1 MSILKKT
8 IAGALTIALSIGVAG
23 TSAMPVLAA
32 SENNIDVLQKNV
44 AKAQE
49 EYDAA
54 ETAYDNGAVKF
65 LESKMCDYHKNN
77 FTVEKYEE
85 NIKNYTTGKNADLIQ
100 ELMDKRD
107 KFFTKED
114 GFPDVEKK
122 ERSLN
127 KAGLHS
133 TI

>member
-8 IAGALTIALSIGVAG
+8 IAGALTIALSVGAIG

-65 LESKMCDYHKNN
+65 LESKMCEYHRENL
-77 FTVEKYEE
+77 TAEKY
-85 NIKNYTTGKNADLIQ
+85 IKNIQNATGRNADLVLAAM
-100 ELMDKRD
+100 ENRD
-107 KFFTKED
+107 KFFTKND
-114 GFPDVEKK
+114 GTIDIEKK
-122 ERSLN
+122 ALYR
-127 KAGLHS
+127 GQ
-133 TI
+133 